1 MVPMDKT
8 DLTILDK
15 VSRDSRTH
23 CTEIAGELGVATSTI
38 HKRVNQLYN
47 DGIIEQFTIILN
59 PEKSG
64 NMLTTFIGINV
75 DAAKKDEVIK
85 TLKSISYVLE
95 VYELLEPYDLF
106 VKVRTQD
113 IRELKENVLRVING
127 TSGILN
133 TSSILTTRR
142 HKESAC
148 VIPTERMK

>member
-1 MVPMDKT
+1 MDKT
-8 DLTILDK
+8 DLTILEK
-15 VSRDSRTH
+15 LSRDSRTH

-75 DAAKKDEVIK
+75 DAAKKEEVIK
-85 TLKSISYVLE
+85 TLKSIEYVLE

>member
-1 MVPMDKT
+1 MDKT
-8 DLTILDK
+8 DLTILEK
-15 VSRDSRTH
+15 LSRDSRTH

-47 DGIIEQFTIILN
+47 EGIIEQFTIILN

-75 DAAKKDEVIK
+75 DAAKKEDVIK
-85 TLKSISYVLE
+85 TLKSIEYVLE

-148 VIPTERMK
+148 VIPTERLK

>member
-1 MVPMDKT
+1 MDKT
-8 DLTILDK
+8 DLTILEK
-15 VSRDSRTH
+15 LSQDSRTH

-47 DGIIEQFTIILN
+47 EGVIEQFTIILN

-64 NMLTTFIGINV
+64 HTLTTFIGINV
-75 DAAKKDEVIK
+75 EASKKEEVLK
-85 TLKSISYVLE
+85 LLKSIDYVLE

-142 HKESAC
+142 HKEASC
-148 VIPTERMK
+148 VIPWRD

>member
-1 MVPMDKT
+1 MDKT
-8 DLTILDK
+8 DLTILEK
-15 VSRDSRTH
+15 LSRDSRTH

-75 DAAKKDEVIK
+75 DAAKKEEVIK
-85 TLKSISYVLE
+85 TLKSIQYVLE

>member
-1 MVPMDKT
+1 MDKT
-8 DLTILDK
+8 DLTILEK
-15 VSRDSRTH
+15 LSRDSRTH

-47 DGIIEQFTIILN
+47 EGIIEQFTIILN

-75 DAAKKDEVIK
+75 DAAKKEDVIK
-85 TLKSISYVLE
+85 TLKSIDYVLE

-148 VIPTERMK
+148 VVPTGRMK

>member
-1 MVPMDKT
+1 MDKT

-15 VSRDSRTH
+15 LSRDSRTH

-75 DAAKKDEVIK
+75 DAAKKEDVIK
-85 TLKSISYVLE
+85 ALKSIDYVLE

-142 HKESAC
+142 HKESSC
-148 VIPTERMK
+148 VIPRRE

>member
-1 MVPMDKT
+1 MDKT

-15 VSRDSRTH
+15 LSRDSRTH

-47 DGIIEQFTIILN
+47 EGIIEQFTIILN

-75 DAAKKDEVIK
+75 DAAKKEEVIK
-85 TLKSISYVLE
+85 TLKSIDYVLE

>member
-1 MVPMDKT
+1 MDKT
-8 DLTILDK
+8 DLTILEK
-15 VSRDSRTH
+15 LSRDSRTH

-47 DGIIEQFTIILN
+47 EGIIEQFTIILN

-75 DAAKKDEVIK
+75 DAAKKEEVIK
-85 TLKSISYVLE
+85 TLKSIDYVLE

-148 VIPTERMK
+148 VVPTERLK

>member
-1 MVPMDKT
+1 MDKT
-8 DLTILDK
+8 DLTILEK
-15 VSRDSRTH
+15 LSRDSRTH

-75 DAAKKDEVIK
+75 DAAKKEDVIK
-85 TLKSISYVLE
+85 TLKSIEYVLE

-113 IRELKENVLRVING
+113 IRELKESVLRVING

-148 VIPTERMK
+148 VIPTERLK

>member
-1 MVPMDKT
+1 MDKT
-8 DLTILDK
+8 DLTILEK
-15 VSRDSRTH
+15 LSRDSRTH

-85 TLKSISYVLE
+85 ALKSISYVLE

>member
-1 MVPMDKT
+1 MDKT
-8 DLTILDK
+8 DLTILEK
-15 VSRDSRTH
+15 LSRDSRTH

-47 DGIIEQFTIILN
+47 EGIIEQFTIILN

-75 DAAKKDEVIK
+75 DAAKKEDVIK
-85 TLKSISYVLE
+85 TLKSIEYVLE

-113 IRELKENVLRVING
+113 IRELKESVLRVING

-148 VIPTERMK
+148 VIPTERLK

>member
-1 MVPMDKT
+1 MDKT
-8 DLTILDK
+8 DLTILEK
-15 VSRDSRTH
+15 LSRDSRTH

-75 DAAKKDEVIK
+75 DAAKKEEVIK
-85 TLKSISYVLE
+85 TLKSIDYVLE

-113 IRELKENVLRVING
+113 IRELKESVLRVING

>member
-1 MVPMDKT
+1 MDKT
-8 DLTILDK
+8 DLTILHK
-15 VSRDSRTH
+15 LSRDSRTH

-47 DGIIEQFTIILN
+47 EGVIEQFTIILN

-75 DAAKKDEVIK
+75 DAAKKEEVIK
-85 TLKSISYVLE
+85 TLKSIDYVLE
-95 VYELLEPYDLF
+95 IYELLEPYDLF

-148 VIPTERMK
+148 VVPTERLK

>member
-1 MVPMDKT
+1 MDKT
-8 DLTILDK
+8 DLTILEK
-15 VSRDSRTH
+15 LSRDSRTH

-47 DGIIEQFTIILN
+47 DGVIEQFTIILN

-75 DAAKKDEVIK
+75 DAAKKDEVIR
-85 TLKSISYVLE
+85 TLKSIDSVLE

-148 VIPTERMK
+148 VIPTERLK

>member
-1 MVPMDKT
+1 MDKT
-8 DLTILDK
+8 DLTILEK
-15 VSRDSRTH
+15 LSQDSRTH

-47 DGIIEQFTIILN
+47 EGVIEQFTIILN

-64 NMLTTFIGINV
+64 HTLTTFIGINV
-75 DAAKKDEVIK
+75 DPAKKDDV
-85 TLKSISYVLE
+85 LKVLKGIDNVLE
-95 VYELLEPYDLF
+95 IYELLEPYDLF
-106 VKVRTQD
+106 IKVRTQD

-127 TSGILN
+127 TSGIVN

-148 VIPTERMK
+148 VIPRRD

>member
-1 MVPMDKT
+1 MDKT
-8 DLTILDK
+8 DLTILDRL
-15 VSRDSRTH
+15 SRDSRTH

-47 DGIIEQFTIILN
+47 EGVIEQFTIVLN

-64 NMLTTFIGINV
+64 HMLTTFIGINV
-75 DAAKKDEVIK
+75 EASKKEEVLK
-85 TLKSISYVLE
+85 LLKSIDYVME

-106 VKVRTQD
+106 IKVRTQD

-127 TSGILN
+127 TSGILS

-142 HKESAC
+142 HKEAAC
-148 VIPTERMK
+148 VIPRRE